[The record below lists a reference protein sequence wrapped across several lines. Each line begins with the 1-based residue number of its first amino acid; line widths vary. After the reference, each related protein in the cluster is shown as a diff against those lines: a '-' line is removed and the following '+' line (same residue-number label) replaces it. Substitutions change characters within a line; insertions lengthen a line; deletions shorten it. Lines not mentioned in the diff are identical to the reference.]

1 MIRGVAV
8 ALLATWFAGC
18 GTPRPAPAMPAA
30 DPRATPAVPPR
41 AANGGG
47 QPEERRRRVRGAADA
62 IDLSDFGL
70 DPDRPRPA
78 PPAPPVI
85 SADERATLDAID
97 AVARRFAQDLP
108 RAELHRRL
116 GRNPTA
122 IDGDITLVPHA
133 APLASIIASSTT
145 YQLTLRLRSAIA
157 PAILETRFGLFG
169 PCCVDNR
176 ESPSFSVILDGA
188 SDPFRVLVEVMY
200 PEPVGADWRDGPIDE
215 VHLFRSPAHRE

>member
-1 MIRGVAV
+1 M
-8 ALLATWFAGC
+8 
-18 GTPRPAPAMPAA
+18 
-30 DPRATPAVPPR
+30 
-41 AANGGG
+41 
-47 QPEERRRRVRGAADA
+47 
-62 IDLSDFGL
+62 
-70 DPDRPRPA
+70 
-78 PPAPPVI
+78 
-85 SADERATLDAID
+85 
-97 AVARRFAQDLP
+97 
-108 RAELHRRL
+108 
-116 GRNPTA
+116 
-122 IDGDITLVPHA
+122 PHA